1 MKIFLFLTFVLVLS
15 LSSALFSTQAFGQ
28 ALNLKNFN
36 HPGIK
41 WGWPIKAEQ
50 YVFTVN
56 TTSNYDMQNVTFNKD
71 AKTLTFLGNSSHTG
85 NIAEIEIPTNLI
97 GGNYTVYQD
106 GNQVSPIIL
115 KNANLTTVILK
126 FNDTGNVKTDIIGTT
141 YLPEFAGIAPIVM
154 VVSFG
159 ILFLTTKY
167 RKI

>member
-1 MKIFLFLTFVLVLS
+1 MS
-15 LSSALFSTQAFGQ
+15 LSSALFSTEAFGQ
-28 ALNLKNFN
+28 AVSLKNFN

-126 FNDTGNVKTDIIGTT
+126 FNDTGNVKTDVIGTT
-141 YLPEFAGIAPIVM
+141 YLPEFADIAPIVM